1 MNANPAN
8 LRTVITNKMLD
19 KMRLKWLG
27 LCSGLSLLLAC
38 QKPLVPDYLGF
49 INPHLD
55 KTDMQGSLVSANVKF
70 YNPNSFGLKLKRI
83 DMDISL
89 NGKLA
94 NHFLLDS
101 TIAIQKKDTF
111 YIPVS
116 IKLDLKNLLSNALQL
131 FMSKQVKITL
141 EGKAKLKRGVI
152 PFSRHFHFE
161 VNQPMD
167 SLMKLIN

>member
-1 MNANPAN
+1 MNVNPAN
-8 LRTVITNKMLD
+8 LRGLITNKKLD
-19 KMRLKWLG
+19 KMLLKWLG
-27 LCSGLSLLLAC
+27 IFGCLSLLFAC

-55 KTDMQGSLVSANVKF
+55 KTDLQGSLVSANVKF
-70 YNPNSFGLKLKRI
+70 YNPNGFGLKLKRV

-94 NHFLLDS
+94 NHYLLDS
-101 TIAIQKKDTF
+101 TIVIQKKDTF

-116 IKLDLKNLLSNALQL
+116 IKLDLKNLLSNALQI

-141 EGKAKLKRGVI
+141 EGKVKLKRGII
-152 PFSRHFHFE
+152 PFTRHFHFE

>member
-1 MNANPAN
+1 MNLNPAI
-8 LRTVITNKMLD
+8 LRALKTNYMLD
-19 KMRLKWLG
+19 KMIWKWFVVFG
-27 LCSGLSLLLAC
+27 CLCLLTAC
-38 QKPLVPDYLGF
+38 QKPLIPEYLGF

-55 KTDMQGSLVSANVKF
+55 RTDLQGSMVSANTKF
-70 YNPNSFGLKLKRI
+70 YNPNRFGLKLKRI

-94 NHFLLDS
+94 NHYLLDS
-101 TIAIQKKDTF
+101 TIVIPQKDTF
-111 YIPVS
+111 YIPVV
-116 IKLDLKNLLSNALQL
+116 IKLDLKNLLSNALQV

-141 EGKAKLKRGVI
+141 EGKVKLKRGII